1 MPGMKILLPL
11 FGVIPL
17 LALGIALRPP
27 VASAPHVA
35 RDDSGLLSVTAPHR
49 IVSYASVLEALATID
64 ESASRVVATPDYL
77 RLGVRENLIS
87 RVFPALASISAA
99 GNGTVPDPEGIMALN
114 ADTVIAWHGILGN
127 LRQIGFPNILQVRQP
142 GAEVGT
148 ALDETWQLLGQVLHK
163 QARSN
168 FLIDSYHN
176 KMTAIQTKYAATRPL
191 RVIVIIPI
199 RGQWRIGGRR
209 FYLNHLLK
217 LVGAVNVAASPAD
230 GPADTE
236 QIFAYDPD
244 VILLLNTPGG
254 ASPEDF
260 YENRAWS
267 PVRAVWQRRVYTMP
281 TRSTYNAP
289 VDEPLLAQ
297 WLVDVFQAGEKER
310 TRDSFTTT
318 YATVYDYLL
327 SDTDLA
333 WALREEENKASTGYA
348 RFLGARQTRFNN

>member
-1 MPGMKILLPL
+1 MKILLPL
-11 FGVIPL
+11 FGVVPL

-35 RDDSGLLSVTAPHR
+35 RDDSGLSSVAAPHR
-49 IVSYASVLEALATID
+49 IVSYASILEALATID
-64 ESASRVVATPDYL
+64 ESAGRIVAAPDYL
-77 RLGVRENLIS
+77 RLGVRESLIS
-87 RVFPALASISAA
+87 RVFPTLTSISAA
-99 GNGTVPDPEGIMALN
+99 GNNTVPDPEGIMASN
-114 ADTVIAWHGILGN
+114 ADTVIAWRGILGN

-148 ALDETWQLLGQVLHK
+148 ALNETWQLLGQVLHK
-163 QARSN
+163 QARSD
-168 FLIDSYHN
+168 FLIDSYHSQM
-176 KMTAIQTKYAATRPL
+176 KTIETKYAATRPL

-199 RGQWRIGGRR
+199 RGHWRVGGRR
-209 FYLNHLLK
+209 FYLNRLLK
-217 LVGAVNVAASPAD
+217 LVGAANVAASPTD
-230 GPADTE
+230 GPADAE
-236 QIFAYDPD
+236 QIFSYDPD
-244 VILLLNTPGG
+244 LILLLNTPGG
-254 ASPEDF
+254 ASPEEF
-260 YENRAWS
+260 YENRVWS
-267 PVRAVWQRRVYTMP
+267 AVRAVRQRRVYTMP

-297 WLVDVFQAGEKER
+297 WLIDVFHSEGNEER
-310 TRDSFTTT
+310 TRGSYTTT